1 MLNRIVLMGRLTR
14 DPELRY
20 TPSSVAVCTITLA
33 VERDYAAQDGKRE
46 CDFIDVVCWR
56 QNAEFVAKYFKKGQL
71 VAAEGRV
78 QARKWVDKDGRNRVT
93 YEVAADRT
101 WFAERMQEAAPA
113 GPGTRTAAPYIPAEE
128 RVGTA
133 GDAGFLAD
141 VTGFD
146 GFADPD
152 DDVPF

>member
-33 VERDYAAQDGKRE
+33 VERDYAAPDGKRE

-71 VAAEGRV
+71 VAAEGRF

-101 WFAERMQEAAPA
+101 WFAERMQEAAQPS
-113 GPGTRTAAPYIPAEE
+113 
-128 RVGTA
+128 
-133 GDAGFLAD
+133 
-141 VTGFD
+141 GFD
-146 GFADPD
+146 QITGAAAQAGVPVQRGSWPEYNEPDDGYPQLDDD

>member
-33 VERDYAAQDGKRE
+33 VERDYAAPDGKRE

-56 QNAEFVAKYFKKGQL
+56 QNAEFVAKYFHKGQL
-71 VAAEGRV
+71 VAAEGRF

-93 YEVAADRT
+93 YEVIADQCY
-101 WFAERMQEAAPA
+101 FAERAQQGAQPS
-113 GPGTRTAAPYIPAEE
+113 
-128 RVGTA
+128 
-133 GDAGFLAD
+133 
-141 VTGFD
+141 GFD
-146 GFADPD
+146 QITGAAAQAGVPVQRGSWPEYNEPDDGYPQLDDD